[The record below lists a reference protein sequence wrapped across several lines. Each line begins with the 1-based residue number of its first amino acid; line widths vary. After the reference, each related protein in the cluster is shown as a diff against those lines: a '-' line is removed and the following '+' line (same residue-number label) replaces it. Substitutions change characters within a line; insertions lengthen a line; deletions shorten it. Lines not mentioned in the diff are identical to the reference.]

1 MRWISMKF
9 YDILHGIVVGLIW
22 TINGRIKY
30 MHRDRLP
37 VNDNYILVGP
47 HRSWWDP
54 VWYAVAAYPK
64 HFIFMAKIE
73 LFKFPPLAWL
83 IRAAGAFPV
92 DRENVG
98 PSVIKVPVRELKS
111 GDRSLIMFPSGS
123 RHSAELKSGTIL
135 IAKMSGK
142 PIVPAVYQGPVKFS
156 QLFKRNNTTINF
168 GEPIVV
174 DRKDKLDKENIT
186 KYTQM
191 IQDAFDRLDQEINP
205 DFVYIDPKHEKK

>member
-1 MRWISMKF
+1 MKF
-9 YDILHGIVVGLIW
+9 YDVLHGIVVGLIW

-30 MHRDRLP
+30 MHRYRLP

-174 DRKDKLDKENIT
+174 DRKDKLDKEKIT

>member
-1 MRWISMKF
+1 
-9 YDILHGIVVGLIW
+9 
-22 TINGRIKY
+22 
-30 MHRDRLP
+30 
-37 VNDNYILVGP
+37 
-47 HRSWWDP
+47 

-64 HFIFMAKIE
+64 HLIFMAKIE

-142 PIVPAVYQGPVKFS
+142 TIVPAVYQGPVKFS

>member
-1 MRWISMKF
+1 MKF
-9 YDILHGIVVGLIW
+9 YDVLHGIVVGLIW

-30 MHRDRLP
+30 IHRDRLP

>member
-1 MRWISMKF
+1 MKF
-9 YDILHGIVVGLIW
+9 YDVLHGIVVGLIW

-98 PSVIKVPVRELKS
+98 PSVIKVPVHELKS

-205 DFVYIDPKHEKK
+205 DFVYTDPKHEKK

>member
-1 MRWISMKF
+1 MKF
-9 YDILHGIVVGLIW
+9 YDVLHGIVVGLIW

-73 LFKFPPLAWL
+73 LFKFPPLTWL

-205 DFVYIDPKHEKK
+205 DFVYVDPKHEKK

>member
-1 MRWISMKF
+1 MKF
-9 YDILHGIVVGLIW
+9 YDVLHGIVVGLIW

-191 IQDAFDRLDQEINP
+191 IQDVFDRLDQEINP

>member
-1 MRWISMKF
+1 MKF
-9 YDILHGIVVGLIW
+9 YDVLHGIVVGLIW

-111 GDRSLIMFPSGS
+111 GNRSLIMFPSGS

-142 PIVPAVYQGPVKFS
+142 AIVPAVYQGPVKFS

-191 IQDAFDRLDQEINP
+191 IQDAFDRLDQEIDP
-205 DFVYIDPKHEKK
+205 GFVYIDPKREKK

>member
-9 YDILHGIVVGLIW
+9 YDVLHGIVVGLIW

-191 IQDAFDRLDQEINP
+191 IQDAFDRLDQEIDP
-205 DFVYIDPKHEKK
+205 DFVYVDPKREKK

>member
-1 MRWISMKF
+1 MKF
-9 YDILHGIVVGLIW
+9 YDVLHGIVVGLIW
-22 TINGRIKY
+22 TINGRVKY

>member
-1 MRWISMKF
+1 MKF
-9 YDILHGIVVGLIW
+9 YDVLHGIVVGLIW

-83 IRAAGAFPV
+83 IRSAGAFPV

-142 PIVPAVYQGPVKFS
+142 AIIPAVYQGPVKFS

-191 IQDAFDRLDQEINP
+191 IQDAFDRLDQEIDP
-205 DFVYIDPKHEKK
+205 DFVYVDPKREKK

>member
-1 MRWISMKF
+1 MKF
-9 YDILHGIVVGLIW
+9 YDVLHGIVVGLIW

-205 DFVYIDPKHEKK
+205 DFVYVDPKREKK

>member
-9 YDILHGIVVGLIW
+9 YDVLHGIVVGLIW

-30 MHRDRLP
+30 THRDRLP

>member
-1 MRWISMKF
+1 MKF
-9 YDILHGIVVGLIW
+9 YDVLHGIVVGLIW

-54 VWYAVAAYPK
+54 VWYAVAAFPK

>member
-1 MRWISMKF
+1 MKF
-9 YDILHGIVVGLIW
+9 YDVLHSIVVGLIW

>member
-9 YDILHGIVVGLIW
+9 YDVLHGIVVGLIW

-191 IQDAFDRLDQEINP
+191 IQDAFDRLDQGINP

>member
-1 MRWISMKF
+1 MKF
-9 YDILHGIVVGLIW
+9 YDVLHGIVVGLIW

-83 IRAAGAFPV
+83 IRAVGAFPV

-142 PIVPAVYQGPVKFS
+142 AIIPAVYQGPVKFS

-191 IQDAFDRLDQEINP
+191 IQDAFDRLDQEIDP
-205 DFVYIDPKHEKK
+205 DFVYVDPKREKK

>member
-1 MRWISMKF
+1 MKF
-9 YDILHGIVVGLIW
+9 YDVLHGIVVGLIW

-142 PIVPAVYQGPVKFS
+142 PIIPAVYQGPVKFS

-168 GEPIVV
+168 GEPIMI

>member
-1 MRWISMKF
+1 MKF
-9 YDILHGIVVGLIW
+9 YDVLHGIVVGLIW

-142 PIVPAVYQGPVKFS
+142 PIVPAIYQGPVKFS

-205 DFVYIDPKHEKK
+205 DFVYIDPKREKK

>member
-1 MRWISMKF
+1 MKF
-9 YDILHGIVVGLIW
+9 YDVLHGIVVGLIW

-111 GDRSLIMFPSGS
+111 GDRSLVMFPSGS

>member
-1 MRWISMKF
+1 MKF
-9 YDILHGIVVGLIW
+9 YDVLHGIVVGLLW

-205 DFVYIDPKHEKK
+205 DFVYVDPKHEKK

>member
-9 YDILHGIVVGLIW
+9 YDVLHGIVVGLIW

-30 MHRDRLP
+30 IHRDRLP

-205 DFVYIDPKHEKK
+205 DFVYIDQKHEKK

>member
-1 MRWISMKF
+1 MKF
-9 YDILHGIVVGLIW
+9 YDVLHGIVVGLIW

-73 LFKFPPLAWL
+73 LFKSPPLAWL

>member
-1 MRWISMKF
+1 MKF
-9 YDILHGIVVGLIW
+9 YDVLHGIVVGLIW

-142 PIVPAVYQGPVKFS
+142 AIIPAVYQGPVKFS

-191 IQDAFDRLDQEINP
+191 IQDAFDRLDQEVDP
-205 DFVYIDPKHEKK
+205 DFVYVDPKREKK

>member
-1 MRWISMKF
+1 MKF
-9 YDILHGIVVGLIW
+9 YDVLHGIVVGLIW

-142 PIVPAVYQGPVKFS
+142 PIVPAVYQGPAKFS

>member
-1 MRWISMKF
+1 MKF
-9 YDILHGIVVGLIW
+9 YDVLHGIVVGLIW

-142 PIVPAVYQGPVKFS
+142 TIVPAVYQGPVKFS

>member
-1 MRWISMKF
+1 MKF
-9 YDILHGIVVGLIW
+9 YDVLHGIVVGLIW

-111 GDRSLIMFPSGS
+111 GNRSLIMFPSGS

-142 PIVPAVYQGPVKFS
+142 AIIPAVYQGPVKFS

-191 IQDAFDRLDQEINP
+191 IQDAFDRLDQEIDP
-205 DFVYIDPKHEKK
+205 DFVYVDPKREKK

>member
-1 MRWISMKF
+1 MKF
-9 YDILHGIVVGLIW
+9 YDVLHGIVVGLIW

-174 DRKDKLDKENIT
+174 ERKDKLDKENIT

>member
-9 YDILHGIVVGLIW
+9 YDVLHGIVVGLIW

-111 GDRSLIMFPSGS
+111 GDRSLVMFPSGS

>member
-1 MRWISMKF
+1 MKF
-9 YDILHGIVVGLIW
+9 YDVLHGIVVGLIW

-205 DFVYIDPKHEKK
+205 DFVYTDPKHEKK

>member
-1 MRWISMKF
+1 MKF
-9 YDILHGIVVGLIW
+9 YDVLHGIVVGLIW

-83 IRAAGAFPV
+83 IRSAGAFPV

-111 GDRSLIMFPSGS
+111 GNRSLIMFPSGS

-142 PIVPAVYQGPVKFS
+142 AIIPAVYQGPVKFS

-191 IQDAFDRLDQEINP
+191 IQDAFDRLDQEIDP
-205 DFVYIDPKHEKK
+205 DFVYVDPKREKK

>member
-1 MRWISMKF
+1 MKF
-9 YDILHGIVVGLIW
+9 YDVLHGIVVGLIW

-156 QLFKRNNTTINF
+156 QLFKRNNSTINF

>member
-1 MRWISMKF
+1 MKF
-9 YDILHGIVVGLIW
+9 YDVLHGIVVGLIW

-92 DRENVG
+92 DRENVA

>member
-1 MRWISMKF
+1 MKF
-9 YDILHGIVVGLIW
+9 YDVLHGIVVGLIW

-83 IRAAGAFPV
+83 IRSAGAFPV

-191 IQDAFDRLDQEINP
+191 IQDVFDRLDQEINP
-205 DFVYIDPKHEKK
+205 NFVYIDPKHEKK

>member
-1 MRWISMKF
+1 MKF
-9 YDILHGIVVGLIW
+9 YDVLHGIVVGLIW

-83 IRAAGAFPV
+83 IRSAGAFPV

-142 PIVPAVYQGPVKFS
+142 PIVPAVYQGPVNFS

>member
-1 MRWISMKF
+1 MKF
-9 YDILHGIVVGLIW
+9 YDVLHGIVVGLIW

-73 LFKFPPLAWL
+73 LFKSLPLAWL

>member
-9 YDILHGIVVGLIW
+9 YDVLHGIVVGLIW

-54 VWYAVAAYPK
+54 VWYAVAAFPK

>member
-1 MRWISMKF
+1 MKF
-9 YDILHGIVVGLIW
+9 YDVLHGIVVGLIW

-30 MHRDRLP
+30 MHRGRLP

>member
-1 MRWISMKF
+1 MKF
-9 YDILHGIVVGLIW
+9 YDVLHGIVVGLIW

-83 IRAAGAFPV
+83 IRSAGAFPV

-191 IQDAFDRLDQEINP
+191 IQDVFDRLDQEINP